1 MKIAKKKDLGS
12 IISIHAITPAFV
24 QRAVFVAVLAFM
36 FFLAMMLA
44 FYLRQNVVYFL
55 LASAFLVL
63 YIVMMF
69 AWVTQQKNV
78 VEIYDGG
85 ISYKKNVLTWKEIKA
100 IDDEGILS
108 LYNGKPIILPRSVDK
123 FEIMISTIRQHT

>member
-1 MKIAKKKDLGS
+1 MAKKKDLGN
-12 IISIHAITPAFV
+12 IINVYAIAPAFV
-24 QRAVFVAVLAFM
+24 QRAVFIAVLAFM

-44 FYLRQNVVYFL
+44 FYLRQNIVYFL
-55 LASAFLVL
+55 LASAFLIL

-69 AWVTQQKNV
+69 AWVTQQKNI

-85 ISYKKNVLTWKEIKA
+85 LSYKKNVLTWDEIKA

-108 LYNGKPIILPRSVDK
+108 LNIGKPIVLPRSVDK
-123 FEIMISTIRQHT
+123 FEMMISNIRQRI